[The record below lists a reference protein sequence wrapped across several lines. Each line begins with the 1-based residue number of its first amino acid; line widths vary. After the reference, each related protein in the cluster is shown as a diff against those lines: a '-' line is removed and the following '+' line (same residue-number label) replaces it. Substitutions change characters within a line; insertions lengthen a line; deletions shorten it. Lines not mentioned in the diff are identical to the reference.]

1 MTQRYNP
8 KHPKSSMLR
17 FHTQVAGVSLTAQ
30 QPLNNISR
38 VTIQALAAICGGT
51 QSLHTNSYDEAIGLP
66 TEESATIA
74 LRTQQII
81 AEESGVADVT
91 DPLGGSYHV
100 ETLTQQIYDMSV
112 EQISII
118 EKMGGALSAIEEGWQ
133 QREIHNSAFKHLKEV
148 ESGERK
154 IIGVNHGVMDE
165 ELQHKPMMINAEV
178 EKNQRE
184 KLELWRLNRNAAEVD
199 AALSAITDACKTD
212 QNLFPLVI
220 SALRVD
226 CTLGEIINSMK
237 EEFGTWMAP
246 SGF

>member
-1 MTQRYNP
+1 
-8 KHPKSSMLR
+8 
-17 FHTQVAGVSLTAQ
+17 
-30 QPLNNISR
+30 
-38 VTIQALAAICGGT
+38 
-51 QSLHTNSYDEAIGLP
+51 
-66 TEESATIA
+66 
-74 LRTQQII
+74 
-81 AEESGVADVT
+81 
-91 DPLGGSYHV
+91 
-100 ETLTQQIYDMSV
+100 
-112 EQISII
+112 
-118 EKMGGALSAIEEGWQ
+118 MGGALSAIEEGWQ

>member
-1 MTQRYNP
+1 
-8 KHPKSSMLR
+8 
-17 FHTQVAGVSLTAQ
+17 
-30 QPLNNISR
+30 
-38 VTIQALAAICGGT
+38 
-51 QSLHTNSYDEAIGLP
+51 
-66 TEESATIA
+66 
-74 LRTQQII
+74 
-81 AEESGVADVT
+81 
-91 DPLGGSYHV
+91 
-100 ETLTQQIYDMSV
+100 
-112 EQISII
+112 
-118 EKMGGALSAIEEGWQ
+118 
-133 QREIHNSAFKHLKEV
+133 
-148 ESGERK
+148 
-154 IIGVNHGVMDE
+154 
-165 ELQHKPMMINAEV
+165 MMINAEV